1 MKRAGYSDKDL
12 VVDILANSFDDNKSV
27 NYIVKQDGKRVRRL
41 TRLMEYSFNICYR
54 YGDVFLSDDKKGC
67 ALLVMPDKKKTTF
80 KSILLNA
87 KLALTCIGLSGIKKA
102 MERESRINKLHPN
115 QPIYYLWF
123 IGVDTK
129 SQSMGIG
136 SNLLKE
142 VIKQSIIRNRPI
154 YLETSTIKNLPWYQK
169 FGFTIFEEIDF
180 GYTLFC
186 LKREVYAL

>member
-1 MKRAGYSDKDL
+1 MKRAEYSDKDL

-27 NYIVKQDGKRVRRL
+27 NYIVKQDGKRIRRL
-41 TRLMEYSFNICYR
+41 KRLMEYSFDICYR

-67 ALLVMPDKKKTTF
+67 ALIVMPDKKKTTF
-80 KSILLNA
+80 KSILLDA
-87 KLALTCIGLSGIKKA
+87 KLALICIGLSGIKKA
-102 MERESRINKLHPN
+102 MKRESRINKVHPD

-129 SQSMGIG
+129 SQSIGIG
-136 SNLLKE
+136 SGLLKE
-142 VIKQSIIRNRPI
+142 VIKQSIVRNRPI

>member
-1 MKRAGYSDKDL
+1 MKRAEYSDKDL
-12 VVDILANSFDDNKSV
+12 VVDILANSLDDNKSV
-27 NYIVKQDGKRVRRL
+27 NYIVKQDGKRIRRL
-41 TRLMEYSFNICYR
+41 KRLMEYSFDICYR

-67 ALLVMPDKKKTTF
+67 ALVVMPDKKKTTF
-80 KSILLNA
+80 KSILLDA

-102 MERESRINKLHPN
+102 MKRESRINKVHPD

-136 SNLLKE
+136 SGLLKE

-154 YLETSTIKNLPWYQK
+154 YLETSTVKNLPWYQK
-169 FGFTIFEEIDF
+169 FGFTIFEELDF

-186 LKREVYAL
+186 LKREVYVL

>member
-1 MKRAGYSDKDL
+1 MERATHADKE
-12 VVDILANSFDDNKSV
+12 VVVNILCKSFDDNKSV
-27 NYIVKQDGKRVRRL
+27 NYIIKQDRKRARRL
-41 TRLMEYSFNICYR
+41 RRLMEYSFEICYR
-54 YGDVFLSDDKKGC
+54 FGDVILSDNKKGC
-67 ALLVMPDKKKTTF
+67 ALLVMPDKRKTTF
-80 KSILLNA
+80 KSILLDA

-102 MERESRINKLHPN
+102 MERESRINKVHPD

-136 SNLLKE
+136 SGLLKE
-142 VIKQSIIRNRPI
+142 VINQSIIRNRPI

-180 GYTLFC
+180 GYALFC

>member
-1 MKRAGYSDKDL
+1 MKRAGYSDKNL
-12 VVDILANSFDDNKSV
+12 VVEILANSFDDNKSV
-27 NYIVKQDGKRVRRL
+27 NYIIKQDSKRIRRL
-41 TRLMEYSFNICYR
+41 KKLMEYSFDICYR
-54 YGDVFLSDDKKGC
+54 HGDVFLSDDKKGC
-67 ALLVMPDKKKTTF
+67 ALVVMPDKKKTTF
-80 KSILLNA
+80 KSILRDA
-87 KLALTCIGLSGIKKA
+87 KLALTCVGLSGIKKA
-102 MERESRINKLHPN
+102 MERESRINKVHPD

-129 SQSMGIG
+129 NQNMGIG
-136 SNLLKE
+136 SGLLKE

-169 FGFTIFEEIDF
+169 FGFTIFEEVDF